1 MPRFGMLIDLR
12 RCVGC
17 FACVMACKAEH
28 ATPKGVSWNRV
39 VVEEKGEYPKA
50 RMTFTPM
57 LCNHCTNPPCQE
69 VCPTGATYKRPDGIV
84 AVDQHKCIGCKYCM
98 VACPYQARSFNEKT
112 AGYFPEWGLTSLE
125 KQGYSQHIAGTPSK
139 CVFCYDRVEQ
149 GKDPACVVSC
159 PAHARIFGDLNDPR
173 SEITKLIQGNS
184 TFQLL
189 ERAGTGPSV
198 FYIPDPSNRNE

>member
-1 MPRFGMLIDLR
+1 MPRYGMLIDLR

-57 LCNHCTNPPCQE
+57 LCNHCANPPCQE

-84 AVDQHKCIGCKYCM
+84 AVDQHQCIGCKYCM

-112 AGYFPEWGLTSLE
+112 AGYFPEWGLTPLE
-125 KQGYSQHIAGTPSK
+125 KQGYSQHISGTPSK

-159 PAHARIFGDLNDPR
+159 PAHARIFGDLSDPK
-173 SEITKLIQGNS
+173 SEIARLIKDNPI
-184 TFQLL
+184 FQLL
-189 ERAGTGPSV
+189 VKAGTGPSV
-198 FYIPDPSNRNE
+198 FYIPDPKSLKD